1 MSLVSERRSELTSF
15 CRVFPPMSQQAQV
28 YYAGKSRYLGIF
40 QSKEQASL
48 GYEIAR
54 AALQAAPSPEGPER
68 KEDIERNVALAKE
81 AAKAG
86 VGEHCSR

>member
-1 MSLVSERRSELTSF
+1 
-15 CRVFPPMSQQAQV
+15 MSQQAQV